1 MAEAGVA
8 TDNTLVR
15 AGNFGGLR
23 ERFNEMPAARKMIAM
38 VMVAVI
44 IAAVVG
50 SLLWSR
56 EPAYRILFTNLPDKD
71 GGAVVQSLE
80 QLKIPYKLD
89 AGTISVPADKI
100 YDVRLKLAAQ
110 GLPKAANTGFE
121 LIDNQK
127 FGVSQ
132 FAEQVNYQRA
142 VEGELVRSIESISSV
157 EKARVHLATPKQ
169 TVFLRDQQKPSASIV
184 LTLHPGRTLDG
195 GQIAGIIHLVS
206 SSIPGLPVSNVTVVD
221 QDGNLLSRSADLMN
235 KGSLDQRQLQYVN
248 LVERGFVER
257 LETILAPIVGKGNV
271 RAEVTA
277 QIDFSEVEQTSE
289 TFKPNS
295 PPNAAAIR
303 SQQSLEQSG
312 RSAEDA
318 AMGVPG
324 ALSNQPPGAATAPIT
339 APVNPPAVP
348 ATDPAAAGAP
358 AVSPPATSTAASNLR
373 KEGTTNFEVDKTIQ
387 HVRQSVGN
395 VKRLSAAV
403 VLNYKAGKD
412 KDGKLSYVPFSPAE
426 MTQIN
431 NLVREA
437 IGFNKE
443 RGDSINVVNAAF
455 AESIPLEEKP
465 LQDRALT
472 YVQSNGPDVLK
483 AFVILVAVFYLLFF
497 IVRPLMKDITRSREE
512 ARTME
517 LDLGDVA
524 AGEHF
529 SPETGGGSGSSDSV
543 EEQNKMS
550 AFADLLQQAKELAKN
565 DPRMVATILREWM
578 VNAADDKADPNKI
591 S

>member
-8 TDNTLVR
+8 ADNTLVTAR
-15 AGNFGGLR
+15 NIGGLR
-23 ERFNEMPAARKMIAM
+23 QRFDALPAARKMMAM

-44 IAAVVG
+44 VAAAIG
-50 SLLWSR
+50 GLLWSK

-71 GGAVVQSLE
+71 GGAIVQSL
-80 QLKIPYKLD
+80 QQMNIPYKLD
-89 AGTISVPADKI
+89 AGMISVPAQNI

-110 GLPKAANTGFE
+110 GLPKAGNTGFE
-121 LIDNQK
+121 LLDNQK

-142 VEGELVRSIESISSV
+142 IEGELVRSIESISAV

-169 TVFLRDQQKPSASIV
+169 TVFLRDQQKPSASVV
-184 LTLHPGRTLDG
+184 LMLHPGRVLDG

-221 QDGNLLSRSADLMN
+221 QDGNLLSRSADLN
-235 KGSLDQRQLQYVN
+235 ARGSLDQRQLQYISQI
-248 LVERGFVER
+248 ERGYVER
-257 LETILAPIVGKGNV
+257 LEAILAPIVGKDNV

-277 QIDFSEVEQTSE
+277 QLDFSEVEQTSE

-295 PPNAAAIR
+295 PPNSAAIR
-303 SQQSLEQSG
+303 SQQTLDQSG
-312 RSAEDA
+312 KTAEDA

-324 ALSNQPPGAATAPIT
+324 ALSNQPPGAAAAPIT
-339 APVNPPAVP
+339 APIASG
-348 ATDPAAAGAP
+348 ASGAAA
-358 AVSPPATSTAASNLR
+358 VSSNTR
-373 KEGTTNFEVDKTIQ
+373 KEATLNYEVDKTIQ
-387 HVRQSVGN
+387 HVKQPIGI

-412 KDGKLSYVPFSPAE
+412 KEGKVAYVPFTPAE
-426 MTQIN
+426 MVQIN
-431 NLVREA
+431 NLVRES
-437 IGFNKE
+437 IGYNKE

-455 AESIPLEEKP
+455 AESMPLEDKP
-465 LQDRALT
+465 LPDKALN
-472 YVQSNGPDVLK
+472 YIQANAIDVLK
-483 AFVILVAVFYLLFF
+483 MLVIGIASLYLLFF
-497 IVRPLMKDITRSREE
+497 VVRPLMKDLTRSREE
-512 ARTME
+512 SRTLE
-517 LDLGDVA
+517 LDLGE
-524 AGEHF
+524 AGGGVF
-529 SPETGGGSGSSDSV
+529 SLESGGSGDESP
-543 EEQNKMS
+543 EEQNKMA

-578 VNAADDKADPNKI
+578 TAASDDKSNPNKV

>member
-15 AGNFGGLR
+15 AGNIGGLR
-23 ERFNEMPAARKMIAM
+23 QRFNEMPAARKMIAM

-44 IAAVVG
+44 VAGVVG

-80 QLKIPYKLD
+80 QLKIPFKLD
-89 AGTISVPADKI
+89 AGTISVPADRI
-100 YDVRLKLAAQ
+100 YDIRLKLAAQ

-142 VEGELVRSIESISSV
+142 IEGELVRSIESISSV

-184 LTLHPGRTLDG
+184 LTLHPGRSLDG

-277 QIDFSEVEQTSE
+277 QLDFSEVEQTSE

-324 ALSNQPPGAATAPIT
+324 ALSNQPPGAAAAPIT
-339 APVNPPAVP
+339 APVASEASAV
-348 ATDPAAAGAP
+348 A
-358 AVSPPATSTAASNLR
+358 STGASNMR

-387 HVRQSVGN
+387 HVRQSVGT

-443 RGDSINVVNAAF
+443 RGDSVNVVNAAF
-455 AESIPLEEKP
+455 AESMPLEEKP

-472 YVQSNGPDVLK
+472 YLQSNGPDVLK

-517 LDLGDVA
+517 LDLGEMA
-524 AGEHF
+524 AGDHF
-529 SPETGGGSGSSDSV
+529 SPDSGVKTES
-543 EEQNKMS
+543 EEDQSKMS

-578 VNAADDKADPNKI
+578 ASAADDKGNPNKI

>member
-15 AGNFGGLR
+15 AGNIGGLR
-23 ERFNEMPAARKMIAM
+23 QRFSEMPPARKMIAM
-38 VMVAVI
+38 VMVAVV
-44 IAAVVG
+44 IAAIVG
-50 SLLWSR
+50 SLLWTR
-56 EPAYRILFTNLPDKD
+56 EPAYRVLFTNLPDKD

-80 QLKIPYKLD
+80 QLKVPFKLD

-100 YDVRLKLAAQ
+100 YDIRLKLAAQ
-110 GLPKAANTGFE
+110 GLPKATNTGFE

-142 VEGELVRSIESISSV
+142 IEGELVRSIESISSV
-157 EKARVHLATPKQ
+157 EKARVHIATPKQ
-169 TVFLRDQQKPSASIV
+169 TVFLRDQQKPSASVV
-184 LTLHPGRTLDG
+184 LTLFPGRVLDG

-206 SSIPGLPVSNVTVVD
+206 SSVPGLPVSNVTVVD

-235 KGSLDQRQLQYVN
+235 KGTLDQRQLQYVN
-248 LVERGFVER
+248 LVERGFVDR
-257 LETILAPIVGKGNV
+257 LEAILAPIVGKGNV

-303 SQQSLEQSG
+303 SQQSFEQTG
-312 RSAEDA
+312 RTAEDA

-339 APVNPPAVP
+339 ALNA
-348 ATDPAAAGAP
+348 
-358 AVSPPATSTAASNLR
+358 SAASAVATTATTNLR

-387 HVRQSVGN
+387 HVKQSVGN

-412 KDGKLSYVPFSPAE
+412 KDGKLTYVPFTPAE

-443 RGDSINVVNAAF
+443 RGDSVNVVNAAF

-472 YVQSNGPDVLK
+472 YVQNNGVDVLK

-497 IVRPLMKDITRSREE
+497 IVRPLMKDITRSRQE
-512 ARTME
+512 ARTTE
-517 LDLGDVA
+517 LDLGEMPMGD
-524 AGEHF
+524 HF
-529 SPETGGGSGSSDSV
+529 TVETSTKSDSE
-543 EEQNKMS
+543 EEQQKMS

-578 VNAADDKADPNKI
+578 ANPADDKANPNKV

>member
-15 AGNFGGLR
+15 AGNIGGLR
-23 ERFNEMPAARKMIAM
+23 QRFNEMPAARKMIAM
-38 VMVAVI
+38 VMLAVI
-44 IAAVVG
+44 VAGIVG
-50 SLLWSR
+50 SLLWSQ
-56 EPAYRILFTNLPDKD
+56 EPPYRILFTNLPDKE

-80 QLKIPYKLD
+80 QMKIPYKLD
-89 AGTISVPADKI
+89 AGMVSVPADKI

-110 GLPKAANTGFE
+110 GLPKAANVGFE

-184 LTLHPGRTLDG
+184 LTLHPGRSLDG

-206 SSIPGLPVSNVTVVD
+206 SSIPGLPVSNVTLVD

-248 LVERGFVER
+248 LVERGFVDR

-277 QIDFSEVEQTSE
+277 QLDFSEVEQTSE

-303 SQQSLEQSG
+303 SQQSMEQNG

-339 APVNPPAVP
+339 ALVAS
-348 ATDPAAAGAP
+348 GA
-358 AVSPPATSTAASNLR
+358 SSAASTGTSNMR

-387 HVRQSVGN
+387 HVRQSVGT

-412 KDGKLSYVPFSPAE
+412 KDGRLSYGAFTPAN

-431 NLVREA
+431 SLVREA

-443 RGDSINVVNAAF
+443 RGDSVNVVNAAF

-472 YVQSNGPDVLK
+472 YVQNNGPDVLK
-483 AFVILVAVFYLLFF
+483 ALVILVAVFYLLFF

-517 LDLGDVA
+517 LDLGEMSD
-524 AGEHF
+524 GDHF
-529 SPETGGGSGSSDSV
+529 SLDSGQEGGSDNSED
-543 EEQNKMS
+543 QKKMS

-578 VNAADDKADPNKI
+578 SNAADDKGDPNKV

>member
-8 TDNTLVR
+8 TDNSLVTAR
-15 AGNFGGLR
+15 NIGGLR
-23 ERFNEMPAARKMIAM
+23 QRFDALPPGRKMMAM

-71 GGAVVQSLE
+71 GGAIVQSLE
-80 QLKIPYKLD
+80 QMKIPYKLD
-89 AGTISVPADKI
+89 AGMISVPAENI

-110 GLPKAANTGFE
+110 GLPKAGNVGFE
-121 LIDNQK
+121 LLDNQK

-142 VEGELVRSIESISSV
+142 VEGELTRSIESISAV

-184 LTLHPGRTLDG
+184 LTLHPGRVLDG
-195 GQIAGIIHLVS
+195 GQVAGIIHLVS
-206 SSIPGLPVSNVTVVD
+206 SSIPGLPVANVTVVD
-221 QDGNLLSRSADLMN
+221 QDGNLLSRSADLN
-235 KGSLDQRQLQYVN
+235 SRGNLDQRQLQYVSQI
-248 LVERGFVER
+248 ERGFVER
-257 LETILAPIVGKGNV
+257 VQTILAPIVGKDNV
-271 RAEVTA
+271 RAEITA
-277 QIDFSEVEQTSE
+277 QVDFAEIEQTSE
-289 TFKPNS
+289 SFKPNS

-303 SQQSLEQSG
+303 SQQTSDQSG
-312 RSAEDA
+312 RSGVDN

-324 ALSNQPPGAATAPIT
+324 ALSNQPPGAAAAPIT
-339 APVNPPAVP
+339 APVASDASAVGVSV
-348 ATDPAAAGAP
+348 AAN
-358 AVSPPATSTAASNLR
+358 TR
-373 KEGTTNFEVDKTIQ
+373 KDATTNYEVDKTIQ
-387 HVRQSVGN
+387 HVKQPVGI

-412 KDGKLSYVPFSPAE
+412 KEGKIAYVPFTAAE

-437 IGFNKE
+437 IGYNKD
-443 RGDSINVVNAAF
+443 RGDSVNVVNAAF
-455 AESIPLEEKP
+455 AESMPLEEK
-465 LQDRALT
+465 AL
-472 YVQSNGPDVLK
+472 PDKALNYIQGNAIEVLK
-483 AFVILVAVFYLLFF
+483 MFVIFVASLYLLFF
-497 IVRPLMKDITRSREE
+497 VVRPLMKDLSRSREE
-512 ARTME
+512 ARSVE
-517 LDLGDVA
+517 LDLG
-524 AGEHF
+524 E
-529 SPETGGGSGSSDSV
+529 PGGGSVFSIEGGSDDSP
-543 EEQNKMS
+543 EEQNKMA
-550 AFADLLQQAKELAKN
+550 AFADLLQQAKELARN

-578 VNAADDKADPNKI
+578 TPQDDKSNPNKV

>member
-8 TDNTLVR
+8 ADNTLVTAR
-15 AGNFGGLR
+15 NIGGLR
-23 ERFNEMPAARKMIAM
+23 QRFDALPPARKMMAM
-38 VMVAVI
+38 VMVAVL
-44 IAAVVG
+44 IAAVAG

-71 GGAVVQSLE
+71 GGAIVQSLE
-80 QLKIPYKLD
+80 QMKIPYKLD
-89 AGTISVPADKI
+89 AGMISVPSNVI

-110 GLPKAANTGFE
+110 GLPKAGNVGFE
-121 LIDNQK
+121 LLDNQK

-142 VEGELVRSIESISSV
+142 VEGELTRSIESISAV
-157 EKARVHLATPKQ
+157 DKARVHLATPKQ

-195 GQIAGIIHLVS
+195 GQVAGIIHLVS
-206 SSIPGLPVSNVTVVD
+206 SSIPGMPVANVTVVD
-221 QDGNLLSRSADLMN
+221 QDGNLLSRSADLN
-235 KGSLDQRQLQYVN
+235 SRGNLDQRQLQYVGQI
-248 LVERGFVER
+248 ERGFVER
-257 LETILAPIVGKGNV
+257 LETILAPIVGKDNV

-277 QIDFSEVEQTSE
+277 QVDFAEIEQTSE
-289 TFKPNS
+289 SFKPNS
-295 PPNAAAIR
+295 PPNSAAIR
-303 SQQSLEQSG
+303 SQQTMDQSG
-312 RSAEDA
+312 KSADDA

-324 ALSNQPPGAATAPIT
+324 ALSNQPPGAAAAPIT
-339 APVNPPAVP
+339 APVASGASAV
-348 ATDPAAAGAP
+348 GS
-358 AVSPPATSTAASNLR
+358 VASSNSR
-373 KEGTTNFEVDKTIQ
+373 KEATTNYEVDKTIQ
-387 HVRQSVGN
+387 HVKQPVGI

-412 KDGKLSYVPFSPAE
+412 KDGKVAYVPFTAAE

-437 IGFNKE
+437 IGYNKE

-455 AESIPLEEKP
+455 AESMPLEDKP
-465 LQDRALT
+465 LPDKALN
-472 YVQSNGPDVLK
+472 YIQSNAIDVLK
-483 AFVILVAVFYLLFF
+483 MLVIAIASLYLLFF
-497 IVRPLMKDITRSREE
+497 VVRPLMKDLTRSRDE
-512 ARTME
+512 ARTIE
-517 LDLGDVA
+517 LDLG
-524 AGEHF
+524 E
-529 SPETGGGSGSSDSV
+529 PGSGNVFSIEGGADDSP
-543 EEQNKMS
+543 EEQNKMA

-578 VNAADDKADPNKI
+578 TPQDDKSNPNKI

>member
-15 AGNFGGLR
+15 AGNIGGLR
-23 ERFNEMPAARKMIAM
+23 ERFNEMPAGRKMLAM
-38 VMVAVI
+38 VMIAVI
-44 IAAVVG
+44 VAALVG

-80 QLKIPYKLD
+80 QLKIPFKLD

-100 YDVRLKLAAQ
+100 YDIRLKLAAQ

-142 VEGELVRSIESISSV
+142 IEGELVRSIESISSV

-312 RSAEDA
+312 RSSEDA

-339 APVNPPAVP
+339 APVA
-348 ATDPAAAGAP
+348 
-358 AVSPPATSTAASNLR
+358 SAASAVASTGTTNLR

-412 KDGKLSYVPFSPAE
+412 KDGKLSYVPFTPAE

-443 RGDSINVVNAAF
+443 RGDSVNVVNAAF

-465 LQDRALT
+465 LQDRALS
-472 YVQSNGPDVLK
+472 YVQNNGTDVLK

-517 LDLGDVA
+517 LDLGEMPM
-524 AGEHF
+524 GEHF
-529 SPETGGGSGSSDSV
+529 TADSGSKSDS
-543 EEQNKMS
+543 EEDQQKMS

-578 VNAADDKADPNKI
+578 ANAADDKADPNKI

>member
-15 AGNFGGLR
+15 AGNIGGLR
-23 ERFNEMPAARKMIAM
+23 QRFNEMPAARKMIAM
-38 VMVAVI
+38 VMLAVI
-44 IAAVVG
+44 VAGIVG
-50 SLLWSR
+50 SLLWSQ
-56 EPAYRILFTNLPDKD
+56 EPPYRILFTNLPDKE

-80 QLKIPYKLD
+80 QMKIPYKLD
-89 AGTISVPADKI
+89 AGMVSVPADKI

-110 GLPKAANTGFE
+110 GLPKAANVGFE

-184 LTLHPGRTLDG
+184 LTLHPGRSLDG

-206 SSIPGLPVSNVTVVD
+206 SSIPGLPVSNVTLVD

-248 LVERGFVER
+248 LVERGFVDR

-277 QIDFSEVEQTSE
+277 QLDFSEVEQTSE

-303 SQQSLEQSG
+303 SQQSMEQNG

-339 APVNPPAVP
+339 ALVAS
-348 ATDPAAAGAP
+348 GA
-358 AVSPPATSTAASNLR
+358 SSAASTGTSNMR

-387 HVRQSVGN
+387 HVRQSVGT

-412 KDGKLSYVPFSPAE
+412 KDGKLSYVPFTPAE

-443 RGDSINVVNAAF
+443 RGDSVNVVNAAF

-472 YVQSNGPDVLK
+472 YVQNNGPDVLK
-483 AFVILVAVFYLLFF
+483 ALVILVAVFYLLFF

-517 LDLGDVA
+517 LDLGEMSD
-524 AGEHF
+524 GDHF
-529 SPETGGGSGSSDSV
+529 SLDSGQEGGSDNSED
-543 EEQNKMS
+543 QKKMS

-578 VNAADDKADPNKI
+578 SNAADDKGDPNKV

>member
-15 AGNFGGLR
+15 AGNIGGLR
-23 ERFNEMPAARKMIAM
+23 ERFNEMPAARKTIAM
-38 VMVAVI
+38 VMIAVI

-80 QLKIPYKLD
+80 QLKIPFKLD

-100 YDVRLKLAAQ
+100 YDIRLKLAAQ

-184 LTLHPGRTLDG
+184 LTLYAGRTLDG
-195 GQIAGIIHLVS
+195 GQVAGIIHLVS

-235 KGSLDQRQLQYVN
+235 KGTLDQRQLQYVN

-312 RSAEDA
+312 RTAEDA

-339 APVNPPAVP
+339 APVA
-348 ATDPAAAGAP
+348 
-358 AVSPPATSTAASNLR
+358 SAASGVAATIGATNLR

-443 RGDSINVVNAAF
+443 RGDSVNVVNAAF

-472 YVQSNGPDVLK
+472 YVQSNGPNVLK

-497 IVRPLMKDITRSREE
+497 IVRPLMKDITRSREA

-517 LDLGDVA
+517 LDLGELS
-524 AGEHF
+524 AGDHF
-529 SPETGGGSGSSDSV
+529 TADSGSKAEN
-543 EEQNKMS
+543 EEDQQKMS

-578 VNAADDKADPNKI
+578 ANADDDKDPNKI

>member
-8 TDNTLVR
+8 ADNTLVTAR
-15 AGNFGGLR
+15 NIGGLR
-23 ERFNEMPAARKMIAM
+23 QRFDALPPARKMMAM
-38 VMVAVI
+38 VMVAVL
-44 IAAVVG
+44 IAAVAG

-71 GGAVVQSLE
+71 GGAIVQSLE
-80 QLKIPYKLD
+80 QMKIPYKLD
-89 AGTISVPADKI
+89 AGMISVPSNVI

-110 GLPKAANTGFE
+110 GLPKAGNVGFE
-121 LIDNQK
+121 LLDNQK

-142 VEGELVRSIESISSV
+142 VEGELTRSIESISAV
-157 EKARVHLATPKQ
+157 DKARVHLATPKQ

-195 GQIAGIIHLVS
+195 GQVAGIIHLVS
-206 SSIPGLPVSNVTVVD
+206 SSIPGMPVANVTVVD
-221 QDGNLLSRSADLMN
+221 QDGNLLSRSADLN
-235 KGSLDQRQLQYVN
+235 SRGNLDQRQLQYVGQI
-248 LVERGFVER
+248 ERGFVER
-257 LETILAPIVGKGNV
+257 LETILAPIVGKDNV

-277 QIDFSEVEQTSE
+277 QVDFAEIEQTSE
-289 TFKPNS
+289 SFKPNS
-295 PPNAAAIR
+295 PPNTAAIR
-303 SQQSLEQSG
+303 SQQTMDQTG
-312 RSAEDA
+312 KNADDA

-324 ALSNQPPGAATAPIT
+324 ALSNQPPGAAAAPIT
-339 APVNPPAVP
+339 APIASGASAV
-348 ATDPAAAGAP
+348 GS
-358 AVSPPATSTAASNLR
+358 VASSNSR
-373 KEGTTNFEVDKTIQ
+373 KEATTNYEVDKTIQ
-387 HVRQSVGN
+387 HVKQPVGI

-412 KDGKLSYVPFSPAE
+412 KDGKVAYVPFTAAE

-437 IGFNKE
+437 IGYNKE

-455 AESIPLEEKP
+455 AESMPLEDKP
-465 LQDRALT
+465 LPDKALN
-472 YVQSNGPDVLK
+472 YIQSNAMDVLK
-483 AFVILVAVFYLLFF
+483 MLVIAIASLYLLFF
-497 IVRPLMKDITRSREE
+497 VVRPLMKDLTRSRDE
-512 ARTME
+512 ARTIE
-517 LDLGDVA
+517 LDLG
-524 AGEHF
+524 E
-529 SPETGGGSGSSDSV
+529 PGSGNVFSIEGGADDSP
-543 EEQNKMS
+543 EEQNKMA

-578 VNAADDKADPNKI
+578 TPQDDKSNPNKI